1 MKHPLHLLTLK
12 LLELDY
18 KSPVQ
23 SRPCCR
29 PANLLSLPQPTVVGG
44 GVPDARTGRQPHDVI
59 GCRGRK
65 HPVLRVLPIFVH
77 RFFSVL
83 PDYLEHV
90 VILS

>member
-23 SRPCCR
+23 PRPCCR
-29 PANLLSLPQPTVVGG
+29 SANLLSLPQPTVVGG
-44 GVPDARTGRQPHDVI
+44 VPDGGQPHDVI

-65 HPVLRVLPIFVH
+65 HPMLRVLPIFVH